1 MADDRYSWLDEETA
15 ERLLRG
21 LPVDPPGGGG
31 SDAGSASRPRAGAA
45 RAADTTGGSR
55 PPSPSPSSSR
65 SSSRSRSRS
74 RPASGPGSRPGGA
87 GPDAPGRGGGGRYG
101 VPSEE
106 WFEEADRRTAARL
119 AAALDDLA
127 AAHTAPWPPASA
139 SDAAPGAAPVELPG
153 EAAAL
158 EAFRAAR
165 LGGPRAGSAGPAAAR
180 AGSAADLGLTSGAT
194 GERPGQDGAGTGRE
208 RGRSRT
214 RYLLTGRPLRAGFAV
229 AVAGCALGGVA
240 VAAGTGVL
248 PTPFTGGGTPAAT
261 VSPAATPTGE
271 DPEASSPGDDEDAEG
286 RDTAGDERRTP
297 RETDSGGPS
306 HDDGGHGDGKHPGDP
321 RDLANSGG
329 GGKHDKDG
337 GGHKDNK
344 PGKKPGKG
352 LGDSDDRKEA
362 IAVALCKAYTANKLE
377 ADDRKK
383 LERAAG
389 GRAVVRKFCIQYG
402 HSGGSTPGGGD
413 GGGQGGTPGGP
424 GDGDDGSDGS
434 EGSDGSDGSTGGGSH
449 PSVPGDDTGDTDT
462 GGVGGTGGGDTPS
475 APADPGEGSAG
486 GVNST
491 VTGATSGP

>member
-1 MADDRYSWLDEETA
+1 M
-15 ERLLRG
+15 
-21 LPVDPPGGGG
+21 
-31 SDAGSASRPRAGAA
+31 
-45 RAADTTGGSR
+45 
-55 PPSPSPSSSR
+55 PSK
-65 SSSRSRSRS
+65 
-74 RPASGPGSRPGGA
+74 
-87 GPDAPGRGGGGRYG
+87 
-101 VPSEE
+101 E
-106 WFEEADRRTAARL
+106 WFAEADRRTAARL
-119 AAALDDLA
+119 AAALEDLA
-127 AAHTAPWPPASA
+127 AAHTVPRAPAPDAA

-153 EAAAL
+153 ESAAL
-158 EAFRAAR
+158 EAFRTAR
-165 LGGPRAGSAGPAAAR
+165 LGGAHAGPAAPAAAR
-180 AGSAADLGLTSGAT
+180 AGSGADLGLTSGAT
-194 GERPGQDGAGTGRE
+194 GERPGGAGTGTGRE
-208 RGRSRT
+208 RGRGRT

-248 PTPFTGGGTPAAT
+248 PTPFTGGGAPAAT

-271 DPEASSPGDDEDAEG
+271 GPEASPGGDEDAEG

-297 RETDSGGPS
+297 RESVSGGPS
-306 HDDGGHGDGKHPGDP
+306 HDDGGGHQDDKHPGDP

-329 GGKHDKDG
+329 GGERDKDDG
-337 GGHKDNK
+337 GRKDKK

-352 LGDSDDRKEA
+352 PGDSDDRKEA

-389 GRAVVRKFCIQYG
+389 GRAVVRKFCSQYG
-402 HSGGSTPGGGD
+402 NSGGSTP

-434 EGSDGSDGSTGGGSH
+434 DGSGGSDGSTGGGSH
-449 PSVPGDDTGDTDT
+449 PSVPGDDTGGVGDT
-462 GGVGGTGGGDTPS
+462 GGSDTPS

-486 GVNST
+486 GANSG